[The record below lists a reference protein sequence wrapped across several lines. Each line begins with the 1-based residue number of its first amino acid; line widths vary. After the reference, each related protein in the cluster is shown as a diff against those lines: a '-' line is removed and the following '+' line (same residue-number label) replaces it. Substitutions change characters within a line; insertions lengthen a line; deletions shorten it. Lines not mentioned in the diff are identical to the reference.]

1 MSLIPEM
8 GDAFLVTA
16 GVFGVIYVVLIFAD
30 QIARIIKRF

>member
-8 GDAFLVTA
+8 ANAFLTTS
-16 GVFGVIYVVLIFAD
+16 GVFAVIYIVLLFAD